1 LAAFAT
7 RRADEAADWCER
19 AAAAE
24 GVTVV
29 RTLGTL
35 ADVNYYLRSDLVA
48 ARAVLERLP
57 ARYRF
62 VHRVVYARWLMTTAE
77 EHWDQALQDLAQLPD
92 AFLSDTSFSG
102 PKALLAG
109 ITHRRA
115 GRTEAALVQFREAER
130 LVRERLTG
138 DSENEELRAI
148 LALTL
153 AYGGRPAEARNEL
166 ALIEPLV
173 RTRAANVHRF
183 KVVMPIAQTYGVIGD
198 FPAMAVWLRM
208 QFAEPSQA
216 PLTPA
221 SFRYDVRFA
230 GTAEAAEIKALL
242 KEFAGLD
249 QKPKDLPK
257 ADAASD
263 KSVAVL
269 AFANRSDDAA
279 NEIFSDGIS
288 EELINVLGRVPGL
301 TVKGRASSFYFKNS
315 AATAQE
321 KGQKLGATFLVDG
334 SVRKMGNTVRITAQ
348 VIRAATDEVVWS
360 SEPLVREAKDVFA
373 VQEEIAGMIAKAL
386 SLKLASSA
394 RAKRTVNPD
403 AYELVQRGRDLWL
416 QRSDEALAQAMR
428 AYEEAIRIDD
438 NFAEA
443 HAGLADAALVRGWY
457 MALEGARETTRFFE
471 LARSAAMRALAIDA
485 TLAEPHATLGA
496 LNMNEGHFEE
506 AELEFQTAKRMNPSY
521 SYAHHWHAH
530 LFAARGQLDEAVAAM
545 ERATQIDPVSLSALV
560 IHALMVSNAGRHEQA
575 VAITDR
581 AMAVR
586 RNAFLPADGTRALS
600 LFMAGRRDEA
610 VAAARVVTA
619 TVTTKPRWWID
630 SAAIY
635 VLRRTGHEAE
645 ALAHGERLVAAWPDV
660 DNFRLYVNVAM
671 GRVDEALEILQR
683 SPVTPSLRIYIYYSE
698 VWEDVRRSPKF
709 PETLKKL
716 GWWAHYERGRATKAK
731 MQAADASK
739 K

>member
-1 LAAFAT
+1 
-7 RRADEAADWCER
+7 
-19 AAAAE
+19 
-24 GVTVV
+24 
-29 RTLGTL
+29 
-35 ADVNYYLRSDLVA
+35 
-48 ARAVLERLP
+48 
-57 ARYRF
+57 
-62 VHRVVYARWLMTTAE
+62 
-77 EHWDQALQDLAQLPD
+77 
-92 AFLSDTSFSG
+92 
-102 PKALLAG
+102 
-109 ITHRRA
+109 
-115 GRTEAALVQFREAER
+115 
-130 LVRERLTG
+130 
-138 DSENEELRAI
+138 
-148 LALTL
+148 
-153 AYGGRPAEARNEL
+153 
-166 ALIEPLV
+166 
-173 RTRAANVHRF
+173 
-183 KVVMPIAQTYGVIGD
+183 
-198 FPAMAVWLRM
+198 
-208 QFAEPSQA
+208 
-216 PLTPA
+216 
-221 SFRYDVRFA
+221 
-230 GTAEAAEIKALL
+230 
-242 KEFAGLD
+242 
-249 QKPKDLPK
+249 
-257 ADAASD
+257 
-263 KSVAVL
+263 VL

-530 LFAARGQLDEAVAAM
+530 LLAARGQLDEAVAAM